1 LLQRAIEVGESPS
14 CVCAREFAKLDVL
27 FQLGGHNNNRGGAM
41 LHLIWSVIIGFIVGL
56 LARFF
61 YPGAV
66 HLGFLLTVAL
76 GIGGSLLGGFIGGLI
91 KRPADGQM
99 FHPAGFIM
107 SIIGACIILF
117 GAHHAGYF

>member
-1 LLQRAIEVGESPS
+1 
-14 CVCAREFAKLDVL
+14 
-27 FQLGGHNNNRGGAM
+27 M

-66 HLGFLLTVAL
+66 HLGFLMTVAL
-76 GIGGSLLGGFIGGLI
+76 GIGGSLLGGLIGGLI
-91 KRPADGQM
+91 KRPADGQL

-107 SIIGACIILF
+107 STIGAVIILVI
-117 GAHHAGYF
+117 AHHTGYL